1 VLSIDVREYDIIE
14 EPTMIEDIAM
24 RVREGL
30 EGEIPQLELSV

>member
-1 VLSIDVREYDIIE
+1 VSTTSSRA
-14 EPTMIEDIAM
+14 TMIEDIAM